1 MKKILSIGLALLCLS
16 IVALGADTVV
26 TSPNGQIKVT
36 VNTADGLSWTVSR
49 NGKTVYT
56 ENGIALIIGGKTL
69 GDKAKVKSIK
79 QKPGNQIIHPIVPLK
94 FSEIRDNYNEAT
106 INYGAYQVLLRVMD
120 NAVAH
125 RFVLNQKGNVEI
137 MDERFNLCPAN
148 DFTAHY
154 QTAGSF
160 NTSYEEPYQHKSL
173 SEWQQD
179 DKMATAPLLL
189 SAPDDTQLLIG
200 ESDVDDYPHMFLLT
214 KDGAITTTFP
224 KAPISWEPRGDRGET
239 ITQEAD
245 YIAKTNGQR
254 ALPWRW
260 VVVTDSK
267 GIIEQTVPVQL
278 ARRNVLADT
287 SWIKPG
293 QFSWEWWNG
302 ATPYGPDVDFKA
314 GCNYDTYCYFAD
326 FAAKY
331 GVEYILLDEGW
342 AKSTTDPFN
351 GNDELRLPEL
361 IKYCDAKGVKIV
373 LWLPWLAVYNNF
385 DTIFKTYAD
394 WGITAVKIDFMDHA
408 DQWMVNFYKKVTAE
422 AAKYHI
428 IIDWHGAFTPAG
440 LEQEY
445 PNLLSYEGVLG
456 LEQMARCTTD
466 NTLFIPFIR
475 NAVGPADF
483 TPGGMYN
490 MQPECYR
497 ATRPNSGAMGTRA
510 FQMAL
515 YVILESGVQMLAD
528 NPTRYYEADE
538 CTRYIASVPTTWD
551 ETRCLAAQA
560 GEYVV
565 VAKRKGAKWFIGAI
579 TNGTSRDLTLNLN
592 FLSAGQH
599 QLTAY
604 KDGKNADYQAM
615 HYNKVMQNVNA
626 ATQLN
631 IHLAKNGGWAAAIE

>member
-1 MKKILSIGLALLCLS
+1 M
-16 IVALGADTVV
+16 
-26 TSPNGQIKVT
+26 
-36 VNTADGLSWTVSR
+36 
-49 NGKTVYT
+49 
-56 ENGIALIIGGKTL
+56 
-69 GDKAKVKSIK
+69 
-79 QKPGNQIIHPIVPLK
+79 
-94 FSEIRDNYNEAT
+94 
-106 INYGAYQVLLRVMD
+106 
-120 NAVAH
+120 
-125 RFVLNQKGNVEI
+125 
-137 MDERFNLCPAN
+137 
-148 DFTAHY
+148 
-154 QTAGSF
+154 
-160 NTSYEEPYQHKSL
+160 
-173 SEWQQD
+173 
-179 DKMATAPLLL
+179 
-189 SAPDDTQLLIG
+189 
-200 ESDVDDYPHMFLLT
+200 
-214 KDGAITTTFP
+214 
-224 KAPISWEPRGDRGET
+224 
-239 ITQEAD
+239 
-245 YIAKTNGQR
+245 
-254 ALPWRW
+254 
-260 VVVTDSK
+260 
-267 GIIEQTVPVQL
+267 
-278 ARRNVLADT
+278 
-287 SWIKPG
+287 
-293 QFSWEWWNG
+293 
-302 ATPYGPDVDFKA
+302 
-314 GCNYDTYCYFAD
+314 
-326 FAAKY
+326 
-331 GVEYILLDEGW
+331 
-342 AKSTTDPFN
+342 
-351 GNDELRLPEL
+351 
-361 IKYCDAKGVKIV
+361 

-490 MQPECYR
+490 MQPERYR

-592 FLSAGQH
+592 FLEAGQH

-615 HYNKVMQNVNA
+615 HYNKVIQNVNA

-631 IHLAKNGGWAAAIE
+631 IHLAKNGGWAAVIE

>member
-1 MKKILSIGLALLCLS
+1 
-16 IVALGADTVV
+16 
-26 TSPNGQIKVT
+26 
-36 VNTADGLSWTVSR
+36 
-49 NGKTVYT
+49 
-56 ENGIALIIGGKTL
+56 
-69 GDKAKVKSIK
+69 
-79 QKPGNQIIHPIVPLK
+79 
-94 FSEIRDNYNEAT
+94 
-106 INYGAYQVLLRVMD
+106 MD
-120 NAVAH
+120 NAVVH
-125 RFVLNQKGNVEI
+125 RFVLNQKGDVEI
-137 MDERFNLCPAN
+137 MDERFSLRPTS

-154 QTAGSF
+154 QTASSF

-173 SEWQQD
+173 SDWQQD

-189 SAPDDTQLLIG
+189 SAPD
-200 ESDVDDYPHMFLLT
+200 
-214 KDGAITTTFP
+214 
-224 KAPISWEPRGDRGET
+224 
-239 ITQEAD
+239 
-245 YIAKTNGQR
+245 
-254 ALPWRW
+254 
-260 VVVTDSK
+260 
-267 GIIEQTVPVQL
+267 
-278 ARRNVLADT
+278 DT

-314 GCNYDTYCYFAD
+314 GCNYETYCYFAD

-331 GVEYILLDEGW
+331 GIEYILLDEGW

-361 IKYCDAKGVKIV
+361 IKYCDAKGMKIV

-408 DQWMVNFYKKVTAE
+408 DQWMVNFYKRVTAE

-466 NTLFIPFIR
+466 NNLFIPFIR

-490 MQPECYR
+490 MQPERYR

-515 YVILESGVQMLAD
+515 
-528 NPTRYYEADE
+528 
-538 CTRYIASVPTTWD
+538 
-551 ETRCLAAQA
+551 
-560 GEYVV
+560 
-565 VAKRKGAKWFIGAI
+565 
-579 TNGTSRDLTLNLN
+579 
-592 FLSAGQH
+592 
-599 QLTAY
+599 
-604 KDGKNADYQAM
+604 
-615 HYNKVMQNVNA
+615 
-626 ATQLN
+626 
-631 IHLAKNGGWAAAIE
+631 